1 MKGFLVICLCI
12 YLFIYL
18 ISIYSITNFATK
30 IQQVEDDI
38 RYQKR
43 MAAIDLQNIRINIS
57 DLTQT
62 RDQLQ
67 QTVDGLGEEMMNRS
81 NENKR
86 LEEFA
91 YRFKMSNEN
100 YLKIKDVAKEHL
112 TNLLTNAEPDK
123 KALLQ
128 IALNSIVLALNAIP
142 YRYEIIF
149 NSNSMSIKKVY

>member
-1 MKGFLVICLCI
+1 
-12 YLFIYL
+12 
-18 ISIYSITNFATK
+18 
-30 IQQVEDDI
+30 
-38 RYQKR
+38 

-128 IALNSIVLALNAIP
+128 IALNSIVLALNASP
-142 YRYEIIF
+142 YRYDIIF
-149 NSNSMSIKKVY
+149 NSNSSNSSNEYKESLLVLANSFFNQLLEKSVNRTMATLEAGGGGGEKEKKQ